1 MCIVL
6 SAYFVPVFFL
16 GIAVEL
22 RVLACDLRGQRV
34 QLSIKEKSPMS
45 GSSDLC
51 ININPQTIHLS
62 SLKILFI
69 TFYDYRNCRKLECTR
84 TIKKETKYYL

>member
-1 MCIVL
+1 MCVVL

-16 GIAVEL
+16 GTAVEL

-34 QLSIKEKSPMS
+34 QLSTREKNPMS
-45 GSSDLC
+45 GSSGLC
-51 ININPQTIHLS
+51 ININPQTIQFS

-69 TFYDYRNCRKLECTR
+69 AFYDYRNCRKLECKR
-84 TIKKETKYYL
+84 TIKKETKNYL